1 LTGEV
6 VGAEALLRWTH
17 PERGPVAPITFIP
30 VAEDSGLILPIGTW
44 VLREAC
50 RQAKAWLDQGLPATP
65 MSINVSGVQ
74 MQDATFL
81 YEVLAMLE
89 EIGLAPELLELELT
103 ESVLMHLP
111 KHAQG
116 ALQYLR
122 DIGVTVS
129 IDDFG
134 TGYSSLSYLRRLPI
148 DTLKIDRSF
157 LHQLSGSLDGT
168 AITIAIIRM
177 GKSLNLRVVAE
188 GVESSEDLAFLKEN
202 DCDEAQGFY
211 FSQPVPADQ
220 FADLLR
226 KRISYHDSATEQSA
240 RSVQLLSDTSEV

>member
-1 LTGEV
+1 
-6 VGAEALLRWTH
+6 
-17 PERGPVAPITFIP
+17 
-30 VAEDSGLILPIGTW
+30 
-44 VLREAC
+44 
-50 RQAKAWLDQGLPATP
+50 
-65 MSINVSGVQ
+65 
-74 MQDATFL
+74 
-81 YEVLAMLE
+81 
-89 EIGLAPELLELELT
+89 
-103 ESVLMHLP
+103 
-111 KHAQG
+111 
-116 ALQYLR
+116 
-122 DIGVTVS
+122 VS

>member
-1 LTGEV
+1 
-6 VGAEALLRWTH
+6 
-17 PERGPVAPITFIP
+17 
-30 VAEDSGLILPIGTW
+30 
-44 VLREAC
+44 
-50 RQAKAWLDQGLPATP
+50 

-74 MQDATFL
+74 LQDATFL

-89 EIGLAPELLELELT
+89 ETKMAPELLELELT

-111 KHAQG
+111 DHAES

-122 DIGVTVS
+122 ALGVTVS

-134 TGYSSLSYLRRLPI
+134 TGYSSLSYLKRLNV
-148 DTLKIDRSF
+148 DSLKIDQSF
-157 LHQLSGSLDGT
+157 LHQMSGSPGGT
-168 AITIAIIRM
+168 AIAVAIIRM

-188 GVESSEDLAFLKEN
+188 GVESGNDLAFLQQY

-220 FADLLR
+220 FAELLR
-226 KRISYHDSATEQSA
+226 KRTFYCAPVAQLAMQAISAVSS
-240 RSVQLLSDTSEV
+240 TSS